1 MHYNAN
7 MIRTVAILAIALL
20 TVNFGVR
27 CYERDAAIKTVKQLN
42 SSASSEAM
50 ALPTIRFDRWSV
62 VAKTPFKNGYRYEMY
77 SVDSIRKNILSKT
90 TVESPYV
97 DYRGSTEPPIDSP
110 QKAVGYSKRNNRVSA
125 LIEKFCLPAVYVAPS
140 SDGNGWRVFW
150 YDAFIKMSRG
160 EFRGIGVKIRFDGM
174 LGFETSGVSSREFK
188 KQIC

>member
-1 MHYNAN
+1 M
-7 MIRTVAILAIALL
+7 MFR
-20 TVNFGVR
+20 
-27 CYERDAAIKTVKQLN
+27 E
-42 SSASSEAM
+42 
-50 ALPTIRFDRWSV
+50 
-62 VAKTPFKNGYRYEMY
+62 
-77 SVDSIRKNILSKT
+77 
-90 TVESPYV
+90 
-97 DYRGSTEPPIDSP
+97 YRGSTEPPIDSP

-125 LIEKFCLPAVYVAPS
+125 FIEKFCLPAVYVATS